1 MSKTEISIVIFWAC
15 LFDEKSKSHAFT
27 TQSFLPKKAKKDFK
41 QAVQSFMQRLTIFHI
56 INNWSIN

>member
-1 MSKTEISIVIFWAC
+1 MGKTGIAILIIWAC

-41 QAVQSFMQRLTIFHI
+41 HAVQSFMQMLTIFHI
-56 INNWSIN
+56 FNNWSTN